1 MKKSEFFRKL
11 SIKFGE
17 AAEKATTQEYLCVI
31 TQFGFPDGKTL
42 RHNLLENV
50 LRMEGIKLCGNGF
63 STKREL
69 RYYREKYHKDKNLP
83 HQYINLP
90 QKYTNL
96 LNFRRIFFCLMMA
109 KHFEDQ
115 GM

>member
-17 AAEKATTQEYLCVI
+17 AAEKGYDQEYLCII
-31 TQFGFPDGKTL
+31 TKFGFPDGENL
-42 RHNLLENV
+42 RHTLLENV

-63 STKREL
+63 STERES
-69 RYYREKYHKDKNLP
+69 RYYQEKYLRKGKFAP
-83 HQYINLP
+83 R
-90 QKYTNL
+90 KYTDL
-96 LNFRRIFFCLMMA
+96 RNFRRIFFCLMMA

>member
-17 AAEKATTQEYLCVI
+17 AAKDSHQQEYLCII
-31 TQFGFPDGKTL
+31 TNFEFHDGKNL
-42 RHNLLENV
+42 RYTLLEHV
-50 LRMEGIKLCGNGF
+50 LQMEGIKLCGNGF
-63 STKREL
+63 STEQEL
-69 RYYREKYHKDKNLP
+69 RYYQEKYQKKCKCMP
-83 HQYINLP
+83 RKYIKLV
-90 QKYTNL
+90 
-96 LNFRRIFFCLMMA
+96 NFRRIFFCLMMA